1 MPISASTSTST
12 SAAAPINQPMHAPLN
27 NPPPT
32 KSRAPRTR
40 RLKLEAPWL
49 ILIALMLATLTATYQ
64 SYQRSKLEAQTRFVE
79 KAQGAQQSL
88 ITELRSTAD
97 LLRDASALVSALP
110 KIESGPW
117 DAFFDAHRRIDSEFR
132 GLVRIAYK
140 SADPVNPILISRSYS
155 DLSVDDEQINI
166 EQNPDFIAA
175 LKLASETREMVTT
188 NALRLADRQPEAIA
202 IVAVILPVYMPAY
215 ASAYAAHSASNAFTK
230 TTGIKT
236 TKPAANSAAKLGL
249 KATPLLGH
257 LIALLRLDDIVNY
270 ISAHPERRL
279 SLTLLSNNQT
289 LYSNIQQASA
299 KAPLY
304 TQRFNM
310 IPDHPQWALQVGSTP
325 LLEQELA
332 NDTPRAIFLVGLMG
346 TLLLTGLVWLLT
358 RLRDQAE
365 TLAARITEK
374 LRDQVKFTED
384 LIEFN
389 PNPIFRKDADG
400 RFTVVNRAWEQLS
413 GRNRKDVLGKTN
425 HDFQRPEVA
434 LQNELA
440 DKNLYASERG
450 YEANEVFINNA
461 DGRKF
466 ETIISKQV
474 LRRAD
479 GTVDGLIGTITDITP
494 KKKLEQDLA
503 QQQEQ
508 LDLVIRSA
516 QQGIWD
522 IELKPGGHRYFSE
535 RFFQMLGYS
544 REHPFSDQNWRDH
557 LHQDDVDNFAL
568 ELVRHF
574 KRETPYFDTEAR
586 VLKQN
591 GEYIWVRV
599 RAVAQHNEDGLAI
612 RFVGSIGDITESKEA
627 EAAMREANTRVVEAA
642 RAKEAFLATMSHEIR
657 TPLNGVLGMA
667 GLLSETALN
676 GEQRDYI
683 RLIHASGDTLLRLI
697 DDVLDFSKIE
707 SGRMTL
713 EAVPVEIITLV
724 EEAFELVA
732 EKAREKQ
739 LALIYDIRDDVP
751 FYILGDATRL
761 RQILLN
767 MLSNAIKFT
776 ERGQIK
782 LTMSCRRT
790 LDGKLEL
797 EGRVADTGIGIP
809 AERMSKLFQPFTQVD
824 TSTTRKYGG
833 TGLGLAIIRRLTQL
847 MHGDV
852 RIESTEGEGT
862 TFIFTVATQTARGP
876 LSPYMQRDVLD
887 FVGKRLLLV
896 EACVARHAGM
906 HYFLSYWGFQT
917 TVVLPEN
924 AAATLLAE
932 PLTDIIMTD
941 SVLPS
946 ENGDN
951 LQHAMDTINAMRAAN
966 YQLPMPCIL
975 LSKFSRQDLLQ
986 RGVIPPVKHDI
997 FLLRPCGRP
1006 KMFDALMRAVLRE
1019 FSTDTAIRPLAL
1031 KSAGQSNTAEKNLLG
1046 NTAAG
1051 EQIANNI
1058 DINISKPILDILVAE
1073 DNEVNQRVISG
1084 MLKNLHQRV
1093 ILVENGL
1100 LAVQAATSRYFDII
1114 LMDIHMPELDG
1125 AGAMR
1130 EIRAHFAGQRCPPI
1144 VAMTAYAMAGDREQY
1159 IEAGM
1164 DDYLSK
1170 PIRTSDLIN
1179 LLHRFYD
1186 RQNLASRNHQGDNT
1200 SDGVAHALIHKK
1212 TFATPLPSTPP
1223 EVNPV
1228 KSLTHNGSG
1237 AQLGISAVNAASDA
1251 STSATII
1258 NISPVDTIPVL
1269 DKEQLEDLRYLPAVP
1284 TKSDHQNTA
1293 DPVTSL
1299 LDLFQTKAI
1308 ERMQIMEDCLAKH
1321 DWKRLADTAHSL
1333 RGASASVGFPRVAA
1347 LCKDMESGARR
1358 LDTATSGADNDPQG
1372 QVNSLPSYAALDEIF
1387 KLIQHHYREA
1397 DIALGQW
1404 LTIDS
1409 HH

>member
-1 MPISASTSTST
+1 MSNT
-12 SAAAPINQPMHAPLN
+12 QPAHAPLDTTFTTK
-27 NPPPT
+27 NPAAHTHTRT
-32 KSRAPRTR
+32 K

-49 ILIALMLATLTATYQ
+49 ILIALMLATLAATYQ
-64 SYQRSKLEAQTRFVE
+64 SYQRSKLEAQARFAE
-79 KAQGAQQSL
+79 KARSAQQNL
-88 ITELRSTAD
+88 IAELHNTAD
-97 LLRDASALVSALP
+97 LLRSASALVSALP
-110 KIESGPW
+110 KIEPGPW
-117 DAFFDAHRRIDSEFR
+117 DIFFDAHRRDDSEFR
-132 GLVRIAYK
+132 GLVRITYK
-140 SADPVNPILISRSYS
+140 SVDPINPILISRRYS
-155 DLSVDDEQINI
+155 DLAASLSMYDKQINL
-166 EQNPDFIAA
+166 EQNSDFIIA
-175 LKLASETREMVTT
+175 LKLADETREMVTT
-188 NALRLADRQPEAIA
+188 NTLRLTNQPSDANV
-202 IVAVILPVYMPAY
+202 IVALILPVY
-215 ASAYAAHSASNAFTK
+215 AAPSSNNTLTK
-230 TTGIKT
+230 TTGIKAIT
-236 TKPAANSAAKLGL
+236 PVFSAATTFNPKI
-249 KATPLLGH
+249 APLLGH
-257 LIALLRLDDIVNY
+257 LTALIRLDDIVNY
-270 ISAHPERRL
+270 ISAHSDQRL
-279 SLTLLSNNQT
+279 SLTLLNNNQI
-289 LYSNIQQASA
+289 LYSNIKLA
-299 KAPLY
+299 KAGTAEYAQNL
-304 TQRFNM
+304 NVGA
-310 IPDHPQWALQVGSTP
+310 DHPQWILQAESTQ
-325 LLEQELA
+325 LLEHELA

-358 RLRDQAE
+358 RLRNQAE

-374 LRDQVKFTED
+374 LQDQVKFTED

-400 RFTVVNRAWEQLS
+400 RFTAVNRAWEQLS

-440 DKNLYASERG
+440 DRNLYASEQG
-450 YEANEVFINNA
+450 YEANEIFISNA
-461 DGRKF
+461 NGRKF

-503 QQQEQ
+503 QQREQ

-535 RFFQMLGYS
+535 RFMQMLGYS
-544 REHPFSDQNWRDH
+544 REQPLNDTTWRDQ
-557 LHQDDVDNFAL
+557 LHPDNVDHFAS

-612 RFVGSIGDITESKEA
+612 RFVGSIGDITKSKEA
-627 EAAMREANTRVVEAA
+627 EAAMREANTRVIEAA

-667 GLLSETALN
+667 GLLSETSLN

-739 LALIYDIRDDVP
+739 LALIYDIREDVP

-782 LTMSCRRT
+782 LTMSCRHT

-797 EGRVADTGIGIP
+797 EGRVTDTGIGIP
-809 AERMSKLFQPFTQVD
+809 AERLSKLFQPFTQAD

-862 TFIFTVATQTARGP
+862 TFIFTVATQAARGP

-896 EACVARHAGM
+896 ESCVARHPGM
-906 HYFLSYWGFQT
+906 HYFLTCWGFQT
-917 TVVLPEN
+917 TVVFPEN
-924 AAATLLAE
+924 AAAALLAE

-941 SVLPS
+941 CVLPS
-946 ENGDN
+946 EEGDK
-951 LQHAMDTINAMRAAN
+951 LQRAMDTIDGMRAAN
-966 YQLPMPCIL
+966 YQLPVPCIL

-986 RGVIPPVKHDI
+986 RGVIPPVRHDI

-1019 FSTDTAIRPLAL
+1019 FSADSGIRPLMIKAAEQL
-1031 KSAGQSNTAEKNLLG
+1031 DPADRIRQRNTL
-1046 NTAAG
+1046 AG
-1051 EQIANNI
+1051 EQIANDKYANS
-1058 DINISKPILDILVAE
+1058 SKPVLDILVAE
-1073 DNEVNQRVISG
+1073 DNEINQRVISG
-1084 MLKNLHQRV
+1084 MLRNLNQRV
-1093 ILVENGL
+1093 TLVENGL
-1100 LAVQAATSRYFDII
+1100 LAVQAATSRRFDVI

-1125 AGAMR
+1125 TAAMHA
-1130 EIRAHFAGQRCPPI
+1130 IRAHFAGHLCPPI
-1144 VAMTAYAMAGDREQY
+1144 VAMTAHAMAGDREQY
-1159 IEAGM
+1159 LDAGM

-1170 PIRTSDLIN
+1170 PIRTNDLTS
-1179 LLHRFYD
+1179 LLARLYKQKN
-1186 RQNLASRNHQGDNT
+1186 RASRASQDDGTTGNASPSSANPQPLMPFIAIDLKAIKSPTNHDPGLEVGMAATDEV
-1200 SDGVAHALIHKK
+1200 SDV
-1212 TFATPLPSTPP
+1212 STAA
-1223 EVNPV
+1223 PV
-1228 KSLTHNGSG
+1228 
-1237 AQLGISAVNAASDA
+1237 
-1251 STSATII
+1251 I

-1269 DKEQLEDLRYLPAVP
+1269 DKDQLEDLRYLPATP
-1284 TKSDHQNTA
+1284 TKSIHQSPA

-1299 LDLFQTKAI
+1299 LDLFQTKAV
-1308 ERMQIMEDCLAKH
+1308 ERMHIMEDCLVKQ

-1347 LCKDMESGARR
+1347 LCRDMETGARR
-1358 LDTATSGADNDPQG
+1358 LQDTLTDQPEET
-1372 QVNSLPSYAALDEIF
+1372 NSAASRAALGEVF

-1397 DIALGQW
+1397 DSALGQW
-1404 LTIDS
+1404 LTGDS
-1409 HH
+1409 NH